1 MNDHSVIS
9 VIRQWMRSAK
19 WGMIALGVV
28 NLSAAFTGFSLGFGW
43 LSGGVA
49 VVLGMPGV
57 ILLMIINAILLVG

>member
-9 VIRQWMRSAK
+9 VIRQWTRSAK
-19 WGMIALGVV
+19 WGMIALGLV
-28 NLSAAFTGFSLGFGW
+28 NLSAVFTDVSLGFGW

-57 ILLMIINAILLVG
+57 VLLMIINAILLIG